1 MRRGARELTSFS
13 DSGALARVPARSCR
27 RNVAELGRARF
38 GAPTREMYLRTG
50 ARTLF
55 RRTIRAMKRYA
66 LPPSPRADRALRLLA
81 GLTPAQ
87 FMRRHWQKKPLL
99 IRRAIPGFGPLLTRA
114 QLFALAAREHVES
127 RLVARETR
135 ARWTV
140 EHGPF
145 ARSALPPVDR
155 PRWTLLVQGVDLHDD
170 TAHALLQSFRFVPDA
185 RLDDLMMSWAS
196 PGGGVGP
203 HADSYD
209 VFLLQAQ
216 GRRRWRI
223 GRQKDP
229 SLKPGVPLKILRN
242 FVAEQD
248 FVLEPGDMLYLPPRW
263 AHDGV
268 AEGGECMT
276 YSIGFHAPRRGAL
289 SADLAQRLADSYDHD
304 LLYRDP
310 GLAPTRRPARIPRDL
325 RDFAVDAVRRL
336 VEPRRLARAFG
347 EALTEP
353 KPGATFDEPGAR
365 WTPGDV
371 ALDRRTRM
379 MYDERHVFIN
389 GECHRAAGDHARV
402 LRRLADERRLD
413 RRAVRDAGAATR
425 ALLARWYR
433 AGWVRFP

>member
-1 MRRGARELTSFS
+1 
-13 DSGALARVPARSCR
+13 
-27 RNVAELGRARF
+27 
-38 GAPTREMYLRTG
+38 
-50 ARTLF
+50 
-55 RRTIRAMKRYA
+55 MKPYA
-66 LPPSPRADRALRLLA
+66 LPPPPRADRALRLLA

-99 IRRAIPGFGPLLTRA
+99 IRRAIPDFGALLTRA

-170 TAHALLQSFRFVPDA
+170 AAHALLQSFRFVPDA
-185 RLDDLMMSWAS
+185 RLDDLVMSWAS

-229 SLKPGVPLKILRN
+229 SLEPGVPLKILRN

-289 SADLAQRLADSYDHD
+289 SADLAQRLADSYDND
-304 LLYRDP
+304 ALYRDP
-310 GLAPTRRPARIPRDL
+310 GLAPPRQPARIPREL

-353 KPGATFDEPGAR
+353 KPGAIFDEPFDKAFDKAFDKPGAR
-365 WTPGDV
+365 RSPGDV
-371 ALDRRTRM
+371 VLDRRTRM

-389 GECHRAAGDHARV
+389 GECHRAAGARARV

-413 RRAVRDAGAATR
+413 GRAVRGAGAAAR

-433 AGWVRFP
+433 AGWLRRDP